1 MTSIAA
7 VVIRRGAV
15 ADAPALAR
23 FAADTFTEAFGDV
36 TSPADLTAHLA
47 NTYSPALQAAEL
59 ADPDVITL
67 LALRDEGIVAY
78 AQVRRTADA
87 PECIDSRD
95 TVEVSRFYADRSV
108 RGSGVPRRLM
118 QRSLDAALELGGRHA
133 WLGVWENNPRAI
145 AFYRKLGFVPVGRK
159 IYVVGSDHQTDHVM
173 LVSNIDTRKQ
183 E

>member
-7 VVIRRGAV
+7 IVIRRGVV

-23 FAADTFTEAFGDV
+23 FAADTFKEAFGAV
-36 TSPADLTAHLA
+36 TAPADLTAHLA

-67 LALRDEGIVAY
+67 LALHDDGIVAY

-108 RGSGVPRRLM
+108 RGTGVARLLM
-118 QRSLDAALELGGRHA
+118 QRSLDAALELERKAYA
-133 WLGVWENNPRAI
+133 WLRSTHDYEEGVRA
-145 AFYRKLGFVPVGRK
+145 FLDKRPPTFTGR
-159 IYVVGSDHQTDHVM
+159 
-173 LVSNIDTRKQ
+173 
-183 E
+183 